1 LFQRRFE
8 LQEINPIKEEMLESA
23 KYVFAKYG
31 YKKTTM
37 NDIAKAVGIAKS
49 SLYYYFSSKDEIF
62 TCVVEN
68 ELIKAKD
75 LCLMNASKAEDCI
88 GKLKAYVF
96 ATQGRIS
103 DLAEEFGNT
112 IISEFFEF
120 IPHIKNVVR
129 KHMED
134 HVNTIS
140 QIIEKGVKQGI
151 FFTDNP
157 KMSAEAIIIAFI
169 PFAERSPLQSLL
181 DVDNNVTNDLFRIL
195 VNGLSSR

>member
-1 LFQRRFE
+1 ME
-8 LQEINPIKEEMLESA
+8 HSESVKQEILDTA

-37 NDIAKAVGIAKS
+37 NDIAKAIGKAKS

-68 ELIKAKD
+68 ELIKTKD

-96 ATQGRIS
+96 ATQGGIS
-103 DLAEEFGNT
+103 DLAEEFGDT

-120 IPHIKNVVR
+120 IPHIKNVIK

-157 KMSAEAIIIAFI
+157 KMSAKAIIIAFI

-181 DVDNNVTNDLFRIL
+181 DIDNNVTDGLFRIL

>member
-1 LFQRRFE
+1 ME
-8 LQEINPIKEEMLESA
+8 HSESVKQEILDTA

-37 NDIAKAVGIAKS
+37 NDIAKAIGKAKS

-96 ATQGRIS
+96 ATQGGIS
-103 DLAEEFGNT
+103 DLAEEFGDT

-120 IPHIKNVVR
+120 IPHIKNVIK

-157 KMSAEAIIIAFI
+157 KMSAKAIIIAFI

-181 DVDNNVTNDLFRIL
+181 DIDNNVTDGLFRIL